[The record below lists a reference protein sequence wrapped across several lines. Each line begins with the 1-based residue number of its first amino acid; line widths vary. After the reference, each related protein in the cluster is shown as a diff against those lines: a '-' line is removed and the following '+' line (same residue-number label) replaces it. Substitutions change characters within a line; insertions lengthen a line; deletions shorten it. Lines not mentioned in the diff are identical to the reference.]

1 MRRYVVA
8 FVVVTVLSVA
18 GLAVL
23 DGFASHEF
31 QKRTTVHL
39 GDGVLAPYAP
49 AKPANFLLVGHDAT
63 GYADTTM
70 VIHLDP
76 AARTPLLVSFPR
88 DLMVTIP
95 GYTGQRQLNSAYGL
109 GGPALLVR
117 TLEANFHFPI
127 QRFLQV
133 DFATFPQL
141 IDTIGNVN
149 VWFPTPVH
157 DPYVGL
163 DVEHAGCV
171 SLNGAKALAYVR
183 SRHYYVPDTLSHP
196 APWSWNYSAQQ
207 GGQGW
212 HASGSDIDR
221 IPRQQYFLR
230 TIAQSAINRTNDDP
244 LKIIDLVDVLM
255 KHLTTDQNLTLGELK
270 SLVRTF
276 RRVRPADIEMT
287 TLPWAPD
294 PTNPNRVVV
303 KYPDA
308 TGLLGQLAN
317 FAPPA
322 PFIPLIVHPDTVRV
336 RVVDGSGVPGLASRV
351 LHALVG
357 AGFRSAGPVTVADRA
372 TYTRTQV
379 RWLSSKANE
388 GVTVVYATGAKAFG
402 EAQAPADTLGSDV
415 LVIVGRDWTTLT
427 HHLSGLPGTGPT
439 RPAHRATS
447 TTQAPTTST
456 SINPF
461 RPVDPKT
468 GGLLVGCPSQ

>member
-1 MRRYVVA
+1 
-8 FVVVTVLSVA
+8 
-18 GLAVL
+18 
-23 DGFASHEF
+23 
-31 QKRTTVHL
+31 
-39 GDGVLAPYAP
+39 
-49 AKPANFLLVGHDAT
+49 
-63 GYADTTM
+63 
-70 VIHLDP
+70 
-76 AARTPLLVSFPR
+76 
-88 DLMVTIP
+88 
-95 GYTGQRQLNSAYGL
+95 
-109 GGPALLVR
+109 
-117 TLEANFHFPI
+117 
-127 QRFLQV
+127 
-133 DFATFPQL
+133 
-141 IDTIGNVN
+141 
-149 VWFPTPVH
+149 
-157 DPYVGL
+157 
-163 DVEHAGCV
+163 
-171 SLNGAKALAYVR
+171 
-183 SRHYYVPDTLSHP
+183 
-196 APWSWNYSAQQ
+196 
-207 GGQGW
+207 
-212 HASGSDIDR
+212 
-221 IPRQQYFLR
+221 LR

-336 RVVDGSGVPGLASRV
+336 RVVDGSGVPGIAARV

-357 AGFRSAGPVTVADRA
+357 AGFRSAGPATVADRA

-379 RWLSSKANE
+379 RWVSNKANE

-439 RPAHRATS
+439 GPAHPATS
-447 TTQAPTTST
+447 TTRAPATST